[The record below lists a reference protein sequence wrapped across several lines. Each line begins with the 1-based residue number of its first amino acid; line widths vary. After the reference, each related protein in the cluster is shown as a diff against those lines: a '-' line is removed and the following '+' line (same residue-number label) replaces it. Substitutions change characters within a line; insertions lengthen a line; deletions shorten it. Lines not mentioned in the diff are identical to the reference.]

1 MKDFFLKKD
10 FVIFR
15 VEMEATAK
23 TSNGPMFKV
32 IPSLIKP
39 NDLEA
44 LCKYSEAELGED
56 PSSQFFIPRHS
67 V

>member
-1 MKDFFLKKD
+1 MVNLKVALLPYLEYNERAILALK
-10 FVIFR
+10 
-15 VEMEATAK
+15 
-23 TSNGPMFKV
+23 SNGPMFKV